1 MNLMLINRSSARMP
15 RRFIEDWLKPL
26 PRLMPTQRD
35 RQRLQQLEVTVVFLD
50 PAEARALNKRHRGR
64 DYATDV
70 LSFSPIEPGSLGEL
84 VLCPEVVRRQA
95 VEVGVS
101 FRQELGLL
109 LVHGAL
115 HLLGYDHENVP
126 PSVARRMLRL
136 QGQLIEK
143 LLKGWQN

>member
-1 MNLMLINRSSARMP
+1 MNLVLINHSSARMP
-15 RRFIEDWLKPL
+15 RQFIEEWLKPL
-26 PRLMPTQRD
+26 PRLMPKQRD
-35 RQRLQQLEVTVVFLD
+35 RQHLNELEMTVVFLD
-50 PAEARALNKRHRGR
+50 KPEARALNKRHRGR
-64 DYATDV
+64 NYATDV
-70 LSFSPIEPGSLGEL
+70 LSFAPVEPGSLGEL

-95 VEVGVS
+95 TESGVT

-126 PSVARRMLRL
+126 ATVGRRMLQL

-143 LLKGWQN
+143 LLERWHN